1 MPSVDRDGASI
12 HYTTAGPSDAP
23 AVVFL
28 GDLGFGA
35 WQWGWQYDAVAGLYR
50 AVVVDT
56 RGCGRSDAPAGPYE
70 MSDFVADLDAVLA
83 DQNLR
88 KAHLVGCGLGGC
100 VALAAAH
107 RTNRARSLTLLGT
120 PATGAQFDPD
130 DLRADPTDDDAL
142 RASTEALLSDEF
154 AASDDAPIQQIVE
167 WRRDEDA
174 DPEAGSAQ
182 AGAIAD
188 FDPEPLYE
196 VTLPSLVI
204 AGGRDSAVPVESAET
219 LADDLPRG
227 EFREFPEAGHLVTV
241 ERSAAVNDELVGF
254 LESVS
259 ES

>member
-1 MPSVDRDGASI
+1 MSSVDHDGCSI

-35 WQWGWQYDAVAGLYR
+35 WQWSWQYDAVAGPFR

-56 RGCGRSDAPAGPYE
+56 RGCGRSDAPAGSWE
-70 MSDFVADLDAVLA
+70 IGEFVADLDAVLA

-107 RTNRARSLTLLGT
+107 RTNRARSLTLIGT
-120 PATGAQFDPD
+120 QATAGEFDPT
-130 DLRADPTDDDAL
+130 DLRADPTDDTL
-142 RASTEALLSDEF
+142 RASTTALLSNEF
-154 AASDDAPIQQIVE
+154 VASDDAPIQQIVE
-167 WRRDEDA
+167 WRHEEDA
-174 DPEAGSAQ
+174 PQRVQSTQ
-182 AGAIAD
+182 AAAIAD

-204 AGGRDSAVPVESAET
+204 AGGRDSVVPSESAEK

-227 EFREFPEAGHLVTV
+227 EYREFPEAAHLVTV

-254 LESVS
+254 LESVTDS
-259 ES
+259 